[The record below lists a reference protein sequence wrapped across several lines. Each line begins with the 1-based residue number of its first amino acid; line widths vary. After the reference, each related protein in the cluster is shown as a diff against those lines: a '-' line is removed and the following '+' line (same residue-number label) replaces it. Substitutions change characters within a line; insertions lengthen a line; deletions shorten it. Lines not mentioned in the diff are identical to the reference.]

1 MASQRMKLNAT
12 ADRIEMALRDGRA
25 PARVVGGKIM
35 PNFVEML
42 LELDPGT
49 KVSQIRSRI
58 PDIALAVGN
67 PNVRLTQIGERL
79 ALQIA
84 RLTREPVYMSKLMPA
99 ITPECGFSALLG
111 LAEDGAPL
119 LAKLNAPEVSH
130 VLVAGATG
138 SGKTL
143 LAQSMIL
150 SLCQRYRAHKFGL
163 IMLDPKRRDGSAF
176 EAAIARHL
184 VLPIAR
190 TIEEVTAAL
199 HRACQLMDERVIGAR
214 GRAYEPD
221 PRIVIYAD
229 ELGDLCQTG
238 GQTVID
244 LFSRIA
250 MRGRECGLHLL
261 VCTQKP
267 SSRSIGPLLKTNLPL
282 RLVGRMTSAEDAR
295 LAAGRAG
302 CGAEKLSGSGDFVA
316 VTADK
321 LIRFQAAL
329 PDVV

>member
-25 PARVVGGKIM
+25 PARVVGGKVM

-42 LELDPGT
+42 LELDSGT

-99 ITPECGFSALLG
+99 VTPECGFSALLG

-119 LAKLNAPEVSH
+119 LAKLSAPEVSH

-150 SLCQRYRAHKFGL
+150 SLCQRYRPHKLGL
-163 IMLDPKRRDGSAF
+163 IMLDPKRREGSAF
-176 EAAIARHL
+176 EAAIAR
-184 VLPIAR
+184 
-190 TIEEVTAAL
+190 TIEEVIESL
-199 HRACQLMDERVIGAR
+199 HRACQLMDERVLGSQNGGA
-214 GRAYEPD
+214 EPD

-238 GQTVID
+238 GQAVID

-267 SSRSIGPLLKTNLPL
+267 SSRSIGSLLKTNLPL
-282 RLVGRMTSAEDAR
+282 RLLGRMTSVEDAR

-302 CGAEKLSGSGDFVA
+302 SGAEKLSGSGDFVA

-321 LIRFQAAL
+321 IIRFQAAL
-329 PDVV
+329 PDIV

>member
-25 PARVVGGKIM
+25 PARVVGGKVM

-42 LELDPGT
+42 LELDSGT

-99 ITPECGFSALLG
+99 VTPECGFSALLG

-119 LAKLNAPEVSH
+119 LAKLSAPEVSH

-150 SLCQRYRAHKFGL
+150 SLCQRYRPHKLGL
-163 IMLDPKRRDGSAF
+163 IMLDPKRREGSAF
-176 EAAIARHL
+176 EAAIAR
-184 VLPIAR
+184 
-190 TIEEVTAAL
+190 TIEEVIEAL
-199 HRACQLMDERVIGAR
+199 HRACQLMDERVLGSQNGGA
-214 GRAYEPD
+214 EPD

-238 GQTVID
+238 GQAVID

-267 SSRSIGPLLKTNLPL
+267 SSRSIGSLLKTNLPL
-282 RLVGRMTSAEDAR
+282 RLLGRMTSVEDAR

-302 CGAEKLSGSGDFVA
+302 SGAEKLSGSGDFVA

-321 LIRFQAAL
+321 IIRFQAAL
-329 PDVV
+329 PDIV